1 MIDQELYS
9 LIEKVVSFQAEFQNI
24 EVKAAHEGCPSR
36 LYDTLSAF
44 SNQDSGGVILF
55 GLDERKNFEA
65 VGVYDVHDLQKRV
78 NEQCKQMVPL
88 VRPIFTVVDYQGH
101 PVVSAEIPSVDIGER
116 PCYYSGVGR
125 IRGSYVRVGDSD
137 EPMSEYEIYSY
148 EAYRKKYQ
156 DDIRLNDQC
165 SFKSIDQN
173 LFQAYVE
180 KVISQKPN
188 LARLPK
194 EEIWE
199 LLNLVKEG
207 TPTLTCILL
216 FSLYP
221 QIFYPQYTINAMLIP
236 GNERGDALT
245 DGTRFLANRRI
256 EGTIPE
262 MLQETMVFLEKHM
275 DIRTV
280 IRPETGERADQ
291 TEYPVTALREAVL
304 NALIHRDYSCHTE
317 SMPIEILM
325 FYNRIEIRSPG
336 GLYGRVRLEQL
347 GRMQPDTRNPVLAR
361 AMETLGYT
369 ENRYSGI
376 PTIRRVLKEAGMPEP
391 VFQNLRNQFCVIFYK
406 KQVEPGI
413 SATTPERNLLEFCKI
428 PRSRKEIADY
438 LGIKTIFYAS
448 KTYIEPLLKTGALS
462 MTKPEK
468 PRSKDQKYY
477 TSLHHK

>member
-55 GLDERKNFEA
+55 GVDERKNFEA

-165 SFKSIDQN
+165 SFKAIDQN

-406 KQVEPGI
+406 KQVEPEI
-413 SATTPERNLLEFCKI
+413 SVPTPERDLLEFCKI

-438 LGIKTIFYAS
+438 LGIKTVFYAS

>member
-125 IRGSYVRVGDSD
+125 IRGSYVRAGDSD

-148 EAYRKKYQ
+148 KAYRKKYQ

-304 NALIHRDYSCHTE
+304 NTLIHRDYSCHTE

-406 KQVEPGI
+406 KQVEPEI
-413 SATTPERNLLEFCKI
+413 SVPTPERDLLEFCRT

-438 LGIKTIFYAS
+438 LGIKTVFYAS

>member
-55 GLDERKNFEA
+55 GVDERKNFEA

-125 IRGSYVRVGDSD
+125 IRGSYVRAGDSD

-180 KVISQKPN
+180 KVISQKSN

-406 KQVEPGI
+406 KQVEPEI
-413 SATTPERNLLEFCKI
+413 SVPTPERDLLEFCRT

-438 LGIKTIFYAS
+438 LGIKTVFYAS

>member
-55 GLDERKNFEA
+55 GVDERKNFEA

-88 VRPIFTVVDYQGH
+88 VRPIFTVVDYQGR

-165 SFKSIDQN
+165 SFKAIDQN
-173 LFQAYVE
+173 LFQSYVE

-194 EEIWE
+194 EEVWE

-406 KQVEPGI
+406 KQVEPEI
-413 SATTPERNLLEFCKI
+413 SVPTPERDLLEFCKI

-438 LGIKTIFYAS
+438 LGIKTVFYAS

>member
-55 GLDERKNFEA
+55 GVDERKNFEA

-165 SFKSIDQN
+165 SFKSIDRN

-406 KQVEPGI
+406 KQVEPEI
-413 SATTPERNLLEFCKI
+413 SVPTPERDLLEFCKI

-438 LGIKTIFYAS
+438 LGIKTVFYAS

>member
-55 GLDERKNFEA
+55 GVDERKNFEA

-125 IRGSYVRVGDSD
+125 IRGSYVRAGDSD

-406 KQVEPGI
+406 KQVEPEI
-413 SATTPERNLLEFCKI
+413 SVPTPERDLLEFCRT

-438 LGIKTIFYAS
+438 LGIKTVFYAS

>member
-55 GLDERKNFEA
+55 GVDERKNFET

-125 IRGSYVRVGDSD
+125 IRGSYVRAGDSD

-165 SFKSIDQN
+165 SFKAIDQN

-199 LLNLVKEG
+199 LLNLIKEG

-438 LGIKTIFYAS
+438 LGIKTVFYAS

-477 TSLHHK
+477 TSRQPK

>member
-55 GLDERKNFEA
+55 GVDERKNFEA

-199 LLNLVKEG
+199 LLNLVKER

-406 KQVEPGI
+406 KQVEPEI
-413 SATTPERNLLEFCKI
+413 SVPTPERDLLEFCRT
-428 PRSRKEIADY
+428 PRSRKEIGDY
-438 LGIKTIFYAS
+438 LGIKTVFYAS

>member
-24 EVKAAHEGCPSR
+24 EVKAAHEGCPPR

-125 IRGSYVRVGDSD
+125 IRGSYVRAGDSD

-199 LLNLVKEG
+199 LLNLVKER

-406 KQVEPGI
+406 KQVEPEI
-413 SATTPERNLLEFCKI
+413 SVPTPERDLLEFCRT

-438 LGIKTIFYAS
+438 LGIKTVFYAS

>member
-55 GLDERKNFEA
+55 GVDERKNFEA

-88 VRPIFTVVDYQGH
+88 VRPIFTVVDYQGR

-165 SFKSIDQN
+165 SFKAIDQN
-173 LFQAYVE
+173 LFQSYVE

-406 KQVEPGI
+406 KQVEPEI
-413 SATTPERNLLEFCKI
+413 SVPTPERDLLEFCKI

-438 LGIKTIFYAS
+438 LGIKTVFYAS

>member
-55 GLDERKNFEA
+55 GVDERKNFEA

-88 VRPIFTVVDYQGH
+88 VRPIFTVVDYQGR

-165 SFKSIDQN
+165 SFKAIDQN

-406 KQVEPGI
+406 KQVEPEI
-413 SATTPERNLLEFCKI
+413 SVPTPERDLLEFCKI

-438 LGIKTIFYAS
+438 LGIKTVFYAS

>member
-55 GLDERKNFEA
+55 GVDERKNFEA

-406 KQVEPGI
+406 KQVEPEI
-413 SATTPERNLLEFCKI
+413 SVPTPERDLLEFCKI

-438 LGIKTIFYAS
+438 LGIKTVFYAS

>member
-55 GLDERKNFEA
+55 GVDERKNFEA

-88 VRPIFTVVDYQGH
+88 VRPIFTVVDYQGR

-165 SFKSIDQN
+165 SFKAIDQN
-173 LFQAYVE
+173 LFQSYVE

-376 PTIRRVLKEAGMPEP
+376 PTIRRVLKEAGMP
-391 VFQNLRNQFCVIFYK
+391 
-406 KQVEPGI
+406 
-413 SATTPERNLLEFCKI
+413 
-428 PRSRKEIADY
+428 
-438 LGIKTIFYAS
+438 
-448 KTYIEPLLKTGALS
+448 
-462 MTKPEK
+462 
-468 PRSKDQKYY
+468 
-477 TSLHHK
+477 

>member
-55 GLDERKNFEA
+55 GVDERKNFEA

-406 KQVEPGI
+406 KQVEPEI
-413 SATTPERNLLEFCKI
+413 SVPTPERDLLEFCRT

-438 LGIKTIFYAS
+438 LGIKTVFYAS

>member
-165 SFKSIDQN
+165 SFKAIDQN
-173 LFQAYVE
+173 LFQSYVE

-406 KQVEPGI
+406 KQVEPEI
-413 SATTPERNLLEFCKI
+413 SVPTPERDLLEFCKI

-438 LGIKTIFYAS
+438 LGIKTVFYAS

>member
-1 MIDQELYS
+1 
-9 LIEKVVSFQAEFQNI
+9 
-24 EVKAAHEGCPSR
+24 
-36 LYDTLSAF
+36 
-44 SNQDSGGVILF
+44 
-55 GLDERKNFEA
+55 
-65 VGVYDVHDLQKRV
+65 
-78 NEQCKQMVPL
+78 
-88 VRPIFTVVDYQGH
+88 
-101 PVVSAEIPSVDIGER
+101 
-116 PCYYSGVGR
+116 
-125 IRGSYVRVGDSD
+125 
-137 EPMSEYEIYSY
+137 
-148 EAYRKKYQ
+148 
-156 DDIRLNDQC
+156 
-165 SFKSIDQN
+165 
-173 LFQAYVE
+173 
-180 KVISQKPN
+180 
-188 LARLPK
+188 
-194 EEIWE
+194 
-199 LLNLVKEG
+199 
-207 TPTLTCILL
+207 
-216 FSLYP
+216 
-221 QIFYPQYTINAMLIP
+221 
-236 GNERGDALT
+236 
-245 DGTRFLANRRI
+245 
-256 EGTIPE
+256 
-262 MLQETMVFLEKHM
+262 MVFLEKHM

-304 NALIHRDYSCHTE
+304 NTLIHRDYSCHTE

-406 KQVEPGI
+406 KQVEPEI
-413 SATTPERNLLEFCKI
+413 SVPTPERDLLEFCRT

-438 LGIKTIFYAS
+438 LGIKTVFYAS

>member
-55 GLDERKNFEA
+55 GVDERKNFEA

-88 VRPIFTVVDYQGH
+88 VRPIFTVVDYQGR

-165 SFKSIDQN
+165 SFKAIDQN

-406 KQVEPGI
+406 KQIEPEI
-413 SATTPERNLLEFCKI
+413 SVPTPERDLLEFCKI

-438 LGIKTIFYAS
+438 LGIKTVFYAS

>member
-1 MIDQELYS
+1 MIDLELYS

-24 EVKAAHEGCPSR
+24 EVKATHEGCPSR

-55 GLDERKNFEA
+55 GVDERKNFEA

-406 KQVEPGI
+406 KQVEPEI
-413 SATTPERNLLEFCKI
+413 SVPTPERDLLEFCRT

-438 LGIKTIFYAS
+438 LGIKTVFYAS

>member
-55 GLDERKNFEA
+55 GVDERKNFEA

-125 IRGSYVRVGDSD
+125 IRGSYVRAGDSD

-180 KVISQKPN
+180 KVISQKSN

-406 KQVEPGI
+406 KQVEPEI
-413 SATTPERNLLEFCKI
+413 SVPTPERDLLEFCKI

-438 LGIKTIFYAS
+438 LGIKTVFYAS

>member
-125 IRGSYVRVGDSD
+125 IRGSYVRAGDSD

-148 EAYRKKYQ
+148 KAYRKKYQ

-199 LLNLVKEG
+199 LLNLVKER

-304 NALIHRDYSCHTE
+304 NALIHRDYSCHTK

-406 KQVEPGI
+406 KQVEPEI
-413 SATTPERNLLEFCKI
+413 SVPTPERDLLEFCKI

-438 LGIKTIFYAS
+438 LGIKTVFYAS

>member
-125 IRGSYVRVGDSD
+125 IRGSYVRAGDSD

-406 KQVEPGI
+406 KQVEPEI
-413 SATTPERNLLEFCKI
+413 SVPTPERDLLEFCRT

-438 LGIKTIFYAS
+438 LGIKTVFYAS

>member
-1 MIDQELYS
+1 M
-9 LIEKVVSFQAEFQNI
+9 
-24 EVKAAHEGCPSR
+24 
-36 LYDTLSAF
+36 YDTLSAF

-125 IRGSYVRVGDSD
+125 IRGSYVRAGDSD

-148 EAYRKKYQ
+148 KAYRKKYQ

-406 KQVEPGI
+406 KQVEPEI
-413 SATTPERNLLEFCKI
+413 SVPTPERDLLEFCRT

-438 LGIKTIFYAS
+438 LGIKTVFYAS

>member
-55 GLDERKNFEA
+55 GVDGRKNFEA

-125 IRGSYVRVGDSD
+125 IRGSYVRAGDSD

-406 KQVEPGI
+406 KQVEPEI
-413 SATTPERNLLEFCKI
+413 SVPTPERDLLEFCRT

-438 LGIKTIFYAS
+438 LGIKTVFYAS

>member
-55 GLDERKNFEA
+55 GVDERKNFEA

-406 KQVEPGI
+406 KQVEPEI
-413 SATTPERNLLEFCKI
+413 SEPTPERDLLEFCRT

-438 LGIKTIFYAS
+438 LGIKTVFYAS

-477 TSLHHK
+477 TSLRHK